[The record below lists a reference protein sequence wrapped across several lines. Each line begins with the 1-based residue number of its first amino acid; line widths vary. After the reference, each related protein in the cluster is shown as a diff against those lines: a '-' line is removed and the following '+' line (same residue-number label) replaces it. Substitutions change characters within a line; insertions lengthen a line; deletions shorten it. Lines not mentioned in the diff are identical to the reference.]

1 MTSSSRKKNP
11 RPSRPSFKRSIS
23 ILNAFALKREGNRR
37 NDSDG
42 IREWF
47 PKKNS
52 MFFPNPS
59 ESSPIRGRE
68 NPASTS
74 LRHKIRKASETAQ
87 WPLPMDPIRLRGG
100 GFEPKNEMDSRMRR
114 KGPFKKWTLPP
125 LSSRSKL
132 LQCRPNALNQ
142 AP

>member
-1 MTSSSRKKNP
+1 MTPSSHIKNP
-11 RPSRPSFKRSIS
+11 QPSRPSFKRSIS
-23 ILNAFALKREGNRR
+23 ILNAFALKHEGNRR
-37 NDSDG
+37 NGSDG
-42 IREWF
+42 IRERF

-59 ESSPIRGRE
+59 KSSSIRGRE
-68 NPASTS
+68 NPAATS
-74 LRHKIRKASETAQ
+74 PRHKIRKVSEIGQ
-87 WPLPMDPIRLRGG
+87 WPLPMHPVRLRGG

-114 KGPFKKWTLPP
+114 KGPFNKWTPPP
-125 LSSRSKL
+125 LSSRLKL